1 MGLHQRLLFEGT
13 AMGKYF
19 AITTD
24 ANIVVLNAEALA
36 FASIRKNGIVVLNA
50 NLSSKARRAEA
61 MEAQRARV

>member
-1 MGLHQRLLFEGT
+1 MGLPQGLLFEGT

-50 NLSSKARRAEA
+50 NLSGKAQRAEA